1 MSAVGLKRDLLLENL
16 SQEEWTKTGIMTLG
30 CNAAQGRET
39 GDFSMETKKT
49 VKDVKKIKWWEKK
62 WEMKTSLHLIKHII
76 RRHSKRDWGKHYVDF
91 QKETR
96 DISHG
101 QSTSMSSTH
110 THSFCYKHSQEKDT
124 ADYKSQQDAHKQR
137 NSHWRCSCLHHKTQ
151 TVLQRVHQRT
161 FGFQNKHIWSDTCAE
176 KKLLF

>member
-1 MSAVGLKRDLLLENL
+1 
-16 SQEEWTKTGIMTLG
+16 
-30 CNAAQGRET
+30 
-39 GDFSMETKKT
+39 
-49 VKDVKKIKWWEKK
+49 
-62 WEMKTSLHLIKHII
+62 MKTSLHLIKHII

-110 THSFCYKHSQEKDT
+110 THSFCYKHSQKKDT

-176 KKLLF
+176 KNARATFILDLGHNPRNVDFCHRSGAFNYFKSFSSVWFKWDQVKVREWGTLELLNGLK